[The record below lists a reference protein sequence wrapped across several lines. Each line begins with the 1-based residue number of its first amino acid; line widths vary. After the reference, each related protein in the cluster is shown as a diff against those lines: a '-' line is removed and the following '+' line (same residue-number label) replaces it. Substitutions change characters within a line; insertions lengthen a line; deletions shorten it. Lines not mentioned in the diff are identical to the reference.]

1 MGEIINMEGKSNRLK
16 SIIDS
21 AIQNIQSLI
30 NVDTIIGTP
39 IKNEENDVIIPVSKV
54 TFGIL
59 SGGGEYGKVTIFKN
73 EEDLPYS
80 AGNGTVVQIKPCG
93 FLIKTKENDY
103 KALSISDNSLN
114 NLIEKTT
121 EFISKVTTNNEE
133 N

>member
-1 MGEIINMEGKSNRLK
+1 MEEKSNRLK

-39 IKNEENDVIIPVSKV
+39 IKNDDDDIIIPVTKV

-59 SGGGEYGKVTIFKN
+59 SGGGEYGKVTIFKK

-93 FLIKTKENDY
+93 FLIKTKENEY
-103 KALSISDNSLN
+103 KALSISDNTLN

-121 EFISKVTTNNEE
+121 EFISRVTRNNEE
-133 N
+133 K

>member
-1 MGEIINMEGKSNRLK
+1 MEEKNNRLK

-21 AIQNIQSLI
+21 AIKNIQSLI

-39 IKNEENDVIIPVSKV
+39 IKNEDNDIIIPISKV

-80 AGNGTVVQIKPCG
+80 AGNGTIVQIKPCG
-93 FLIKTKENDY
+93 FLIKTKENEY

-121 EFISKVTTNNEE
+121 EFISKASLGNEE
-133 N
+133 EKN